1 MLDVKQATQS
11 ATDQLVDLYPQMARD
26 GIQLEEVEL
35 SDDEK
40 YWFITL
46 SYPLPGQIPVL
57 NLPPKKEYKVFKID
71 SQTGKA
77 RSMRIRK
84 LD

>member
-1 MLDVKQATQS
+1 MQVAGLECIS
-11 ATDQLVDLYPQMARD
+11 RLEGDLL
-26 GIQLEEVEL
+26 QLEEVEL

-46 SYPLPGQIPVL
+46 SYPLPSPVPLL
-57 NLPPKKEYKVFKID
+57 NLPPKKDYKIFKID
-71 SQTGKA
+71 SKTGQV
-77 RSMRIRK
+77 RSMKIRK

>member
-1 MLDVKQATQS
+1 MLDVKQATLS
-11 ATDQLVDLYPQMARD
+11 ATNHLVDLYPQMARD
-26 GIQLEEVEL
+26 SIQLEEVEL

-46 SYPLPGQIPVL
+46 SYPLPSQISIL

-71 SQTGKA
+71 SQTGQA

-84 LD
+84 FD